1 MTIKCSK
8 KNFCVAF
15 MTHIVYTD
23 IEVILLE
30 LCDVIRIRRA
40 ELGLTLSQVAQACG
54 VGSSIVAKW
63 ERGEVTNLRR
73 DNIKALS
80 DVLQVSPLVLL
91 DREDLPTG
99 GTSVPSLS
107 DTELYLVNKF
117 RTLDSRGQSAVL
129 NTLEHEYAALHGEG
143 TSDTLSRRA

>member
-1 MTIKCSK
+1 MT
-8 KNFCVAF
+8 F
-15 MTHIVYTD
+15 MIYTD
-23 IEVILLE
+23 NEVIPLE

-40 ELGLTLSQVAQACG
+40 ELGLTLSQIAQACG

-91 DREDLPTG
+91 DREDLPASSTG
-99 GTSVPSLS
+99 TPSLS

-117 RTLDSRGQSAVL
+117 RSLDDRGQSAVL
-129 NTLEHEYAALHGEG
+129 NTLEHEYAALHGDG
-143 TSDTLSRRA
+143 SSNTLPKHA